1 MLLKY
6 RNKIDLIRLVTPTTD
21 ENRLKS
27 ILKNATG
34 FLYYV
39 SIMGITGQ
47 KSADMSELKN
57 SVDFIRRYT
66 NLPIVPGFG
75 IKNAKDVNNV
85 CKISDGAI
93 VGSSIVKI
101 VEENLKD
108 KELMIE
114 KINIFSKELKAG
126 TII

>member
-1 MLLKY
+1 M
-6 RNKIDLIRLVTPTTD
+6 IIH
-21 ENRLKS
+21 S
-27 ILKNATG
+27 
-34 FLYYV
+34 
-39 SIMGITGQ
+39 
-47 KSADMSELKN
+47 
-57 SVDFIRRYT
+57 
-66 NLPIVPGFG
+66 IVPGFG
-75 IKNAKDVNNV
+75 IKNPKDVNNV
-85 CKISDGAI
+85 CKISDGAV